1 MSNLRDRGYPQSR
14 EYREN
19 KSDKIYPAMTN
30 DIAVELLK
38 RSMDPEKVIKT
49 TPTEDL
55 LQRVVTAYNNKAF
68 GTENAP
74 LINYKNT
81 FNDIDPQQ
89 MTNLSLWD
97 RDQNR
102 LGMLARYLRP
112 DEASYDVAVDNGNP
126 DRGVLDAVLKTPIGR
141 FSSGYENETNYAGYA
156 TPNNEDYGFD
166 LSYYDGGDSVP
177 MDLNTGITRDDADK
191 LNLYAFLKGV
201 PIKNPSYNEIETPL
215 GVIGYGKNLG
225 EEANNGEIYGDFTPN
240 DYIQALINLLGKK
253 R

>member
-1 MSNLRDRGYPQSR
+1 MNNLRDRGYPQSR

-19 KSDKIYPAMTN
+19 KSDKIYPAMT
-30 DIAVELLK
+30 DEIALELLK
-38 RSMDPEKVIKT
+38 KVAPEKVLKT

-74 LINYKNT
+74 LINYKNSI
-81 FNDIDPQQ
+81 NDIDPQQ

-102 LGMLARYLRP
+102 LGMLSRYLRP
-112 DEASYDVAVDNGNP
+112 DEASYNVAVDNGNL
-126 DRGVLDAVLKTPIGR
+126 DRGVLDAVLKTPVGR

-166 LSYYDGGDSVP
+166 MYYYDGGDSVP
-177 MDLNTGITRDDADK
+177 MDLNTGLTRDDADK

-201 PIKNPSYNEIETPL
+201 PIKNPSHNEIETPL
-215 GVIGYGKNLG
+215 GTIGYGKNLG

-240 DYIQALINLLGKK
+240 DYIQALINLLGK